1 MINSAGTTSA
11 RALGGAVAG
20 VLEIPAQIA
29 AALGGAL
36 TNRTS
41 SSCGCSSCSS
51 SSRSSLSCCEIPPPC
66 WEPQPVGTC
75 CLELT
80 PGSSATIRVHVSNCG
95 WSRQVVA
102 ITALGKMAGWMTF
115 APTALLLDPQERAT
129 MLVTV
134 HVPTTA
140 PLGHSFS
147 APLIIRGCRD
157 HYARVEIKVNDCA
170 GARNC
175 CDVCVDDCAD
185 QIHHW
190 YDHFYCPRP
199 CRNVRVPGTT
209 GTTTGVPTGVV
220 VGG

>member
-1 MINSAGTTSA
+1 
-11 RALGGAVAG
+11 
-20 VLEIPAQIA
+20 
-29 AALGGAL
+29 
-36 TNRTS
+36 
-41 SSCGCSSCSS
+41 
-51 SSRSSLSCCEIPPPC
+51 
-66 WEPQPVGTC
+66 
-75 CLELT
+75 
-80 PGSSATIRVHVSNCG
+80 
-95 WSRQVVA
+95 
-102 ITALGKMAGWMTF
+102 MTF

-220 VGG
+220 VGVKNG